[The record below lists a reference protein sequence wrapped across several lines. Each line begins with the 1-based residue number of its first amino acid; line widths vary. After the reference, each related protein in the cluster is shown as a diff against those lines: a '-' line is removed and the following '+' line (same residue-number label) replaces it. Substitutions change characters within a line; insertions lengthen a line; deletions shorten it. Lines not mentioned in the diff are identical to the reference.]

1 MKRSS
6 KIFTVIII
14 FFLIIASVII
24 ARTMIGN
31 HFKKKFSKRPPPGI
45 IVTQVIEKKFEDIIE
60 TFGTAIP
67 SQIKSYK
74 IEKYEILTPIKFN
87 SKVNKGEI
95 IANLKTRK
103 IIAPFDGIIGKRDFS
118 DDILVSKSSILL
130 NLEDTTIIFSDVEI
144 PEVYAPFIKD
154 GLPVDVIF
162 SGYKNK
168 IYSGIVDST
177 SSRINSK
184 TRSLSTRIKI
194 NNEKFELLPGA
205 LLEITIKY
213 NERNTLSVPDTSIVT
228 EGSRSYVFIVDENNK
243 AIKTEVKT
251 GKRYLGNLEILSGL
265 SLDDKIVAEG
275 LKKVRPNSKIKPII
289 N

>member
-1 MKRSS
+1 MKRST
-6 KIFTVIII
+6 KIFTVVIV

-275 LKKVRPNSKIKPII
+275 LKKVRPNSKIKPIV

>member
-1 MKRSS
+1 MKRST
-6 KIFTVIII
+6 KIFTVIIV

-144 PEVYAPFIKD
+144 PEVYAPFIKN

-168 IYSGIVDST
+168 IYSGIVEST

>member
-1 MKRSS
+1 MKRST
-6 KIFTVIII
+6 KVFTVIIV
-14 FFLIIASVII
+14 FFLIIATVII

-45 IVTQVIEKKFEDIIE
+45 IVTQVIENKFEDIIE

-67 SQIKSYK
+67 AQIKSYK
-74 IEKYEILTPIKFN
+74 IEKYEILEPIRFN

-95 IANLKTRK
+95 IAQLKTRK

-144 PEVYAPFIKD
+144 PEVYAPFIKN
-154 GLPVDVIF
+154 GLSVDIKF
-162 SGYKNK
+162 SGYQNK

-184 TRSLSTRIKI
+184 TRSLATRVKI
-194 NNEKFELLPGA
+194 NNEKYELLPGS

-213 NERNTLSVPDTSIVT
+213 NERNALSVPDTSIIT
-228 EGSRSYVFIVDENNK
+228 EGSKSYVFMVDENNN
-243 AIKTEVKT
+243 AIKTEVEI
-251 GKRYLGNLEILSGL
+251 GKRYLDNLEILNGL
-265 SLDDKIVAEG
+265 SLGDRIVAEG

>member
-1 MKRSS
+1 MKRST
-6 KIFTVIII
+6 KIFTVIIV

-74 IEKYEILTPIKFN
+74 IEKYEILTPINFN

-144 PEVYAPFIKD
+144 PEVYAPFIRN
-154 GLPVDVIF
+154 GLHVDVIF

-168 IYSGIVDST
+168 IYLGVVDST

>member
-1 MKRSS
+1 MKRST
-6 KIFTVIII
+6 KIFTVIIV

-168 IYSGIVDST
+168 IYSGIVEST

>member
-1 MKRSS
+1 MKRST

-275 LKKVRPNSKIKPII
+275 LKKVRPNSKIKPIV

>member
-1 MKRSS
+1 MKRST
-6 KIFTVIII
+6 KIFTVVIV

>member
-1 MKRSS
+1 MKRST
-6 KIFTVIII
+6 KIFTVVIV

-168 IYSGIVDST
+168 IYSGIVEST

>member
-1 MKRSS
+1 MKRST
-6 KIFTVIII
+6 KIFTVIIV

-144 PEVYAPFIKD
+144 PEVYAPFIKN

-213 NERNTLSVPDTSIVT
+213 NERNALSVPDTSIVT

-265 SLDDKIVAEG
+265 SLEDKIVAEG

>member
-1 MKRSS
+1 MKRST
-6 KIFTVIII
+6 KIFTVVIV

-184 TRSLSTRIKI
+184 TISLSTRIKI

-213 NERNTLSVPDTSIVT
+213 NERNTLSVPDTSIIT
-228 EGSRSYVFIVDENNK
+228 EGSTSYVFIVDENNK

-275 LKKVRPNSKIKPII
+275 LKKVRPNSKIKPIV

>member
-1 MKRSS
+1 MKRST
-6 KIFTVIII
+6 KIFTVIIV

-162 SGYKNK
+162 SGYKDK

-213 NERNTLSVPDTSIVT
+213 NQRNTLSVPDTSIVT

-275 LKKVRPNSKIKPII
+275 LKKVRPNSKIKPIV

>member
-1 MKRSS
+1 MKRST
-6 KIFTVIII
+6 KIFTVIIV

-31 HFKKKFSKRPPPGI
+31 HFKKKFSKLPPPGI

>member
-1 MKRSS
+1 MKRST
-6 KIFTVIII
+6 KIFTVIIV

-144 PEVYAPFIKD
+144 PEVYAPFIRD

-168 IYSGIVDST
+168 IYLGIVDST

-275 LKKVRPNSKIKPII
+275 LKKVRPNSKIKPIV

>member
-1 MKRSS
+1 MKRST
-6 KIFTVIII
+6 KIFTVIIV

-45 IVTQVIEKKFEDIIE
+45 IVTQVVEKKFEDIIE

-74 IEKYEILTPIKFN
+74 IEKYEIQTPINFN

-265 SLDDKIVAEG
+265 SLNDKIVAEG

>member
-1 MKRSS
+1 MKRST
-6 KIFTVIII
+6 KIFTVIIV

-144 PEVYAPFIKD
+144 PEVYAPFIRN

-265 SLDDKIVAEG
+265 SLNDKIVAEG
-275 LKKVRPNSKIKPII
+275 LKKVRPNSKIKPIV

>member
-1 MKRSS
+1 MKRST
-6 KIFTVIII
+6 KIFTVIIV

-87 SKVNKGEI
+87 SKVKKGEI

-168 IYSGIVDST
+168 IYSGIVEST

>member
-1 MKRSS
+1 MKRST
-6 KIFTVIII
+6 KIFTVIIV

-74 IEKYEILTPIKFN
+74 IEKYEILTPINFN

-228 EGSRSYVFIVDENNK
+228 EGSRSYVFIVDEDNK

-251 GKRYLGNLEILSGL
+251 GKRYLGNLEILGGL

>member
-1 MKRSS
+1 MKRST
-6 KIFTVIII
+6 KIFTVIIV

-87 SKVNKGEI
+87 SKVNKGET

-144 PEVYAPFIKD
+144 PEVYAPFIKN

>member
-1 MKRSS
+1 MKRST
-6 KIFTVIII
+6 KIFTVVIV

-144 PEVYAPFIKD
+144 PEVYAPFIKN

-168 IYSGIVDST
+168 IYSGVVDST

-275 LKKVRPNSKIKPII
+275 LKKVRPNSKIKPIV

>member
-1 MKRSS
+1 MKRST
-6 KIFTVIII
+6 KIFTVIIV

-74 IEKYEILTPIKFN
+74 IEKYEILTPINFN

-144 PEVYAPFIKD
+144 PEVYAPFIRN

-168 IYSGIVDST
+168 IYSGVVDST

-265 SLDDKIVAEG
+265 SLNDKIVAEG

>member
-1 MKRSS
+1 MKRST
-6 KIFTVIII
+6 KIFTVIIV

-265 SLDDKIVAEG
+265 SLNDKIVAEG
-275 LKKVRPNSKIKPII
+275 LKKVRPNSKIKPIV

>member
-1 MKRSS
+1 MKRST
-6 KIFTVIII
+6 KIFTVIIV

-213 NERNTLSVPDTSIVT
+213 NERNTLSVPDTSVVT

>member
-1 MKRSS
+1 MKRST
-6 KIFTVIII
+6 KIFTVIIV

-74 IEKYEILTPIKFN
+74 IEKYEIQTPINFN

-144 PEVYAPFIKD
+144 PEVYAPFIRN

-168 IYSGIVDST
+168 IYSGMVDST

-243 AIKTEVKT
+243 AIKTEEKKR
-251 GKRYLGNLEILSGL
+251 KRYLGNLEILSGL
-265 SLDDKIVAEG
+265 SLDDKIVAER

>member
-1 MKRSS
+1 MKRST
-6 KIFTVIII
+6 KIFTVIIV

-144 PEVYAPFIKD
+144 PEVYAPFIRN

-168 IYSGIVDST
+168 IYSGMVDST

-251 GKRYLGNLEILSGL
+251 GKRYLGNLEILGGL

>member
-1 MKRSS
+1 MKRST
-6 KIFTVIII
+6 KIFTVVIV

-74 IEKYEILTPIKFN
+74 IEKYEILTPINFN

-213 NERNTLSVPDTSIVT
+213 NERNTLSVPDTSVVT

>member
-1 MKRSS
+1 MKRST
-6 KIFTVIII
+6 KIFTVIIV

-31 HFKKKFSKRPPPGI
+31 HFKKKFSKLPPPGI

-87 SKVNKGEI
+87 SKINKGEI

-144 PEVYAPFIKD
+144 PEVYAPFIKN

>member
-1 MKRSS
+1 MKRST
-6 KIFTVIII
+6 KIFTVIIV

-144 PEVYAPFIKD
+144 PEVYAPFIRN

-275 LKKVRPNSKIKPII
+275 LKKVRPRGKIKPI
-289 N
+289 NK

>member
-1 MKRSS
+1 MKRST
-6 KIFTVIII
+6 KIFTVVIV

-74 IEKYEILTPIKFN
+74 IEKYEILTPINFN

>member
-1 MKRSS
+1 MKRST
-6 KIFTVIII
+6 KIFTVIIV

-31 HFKKKFSKRPPPGI
+31 HFKKKFSKLPPPGI

-213 NERNTLSVPDTSIVT
+213 NKRNT
-228 EGSRSYVFIVDENNK
+228 
-243 AIKTEVKT
+243 
-251 GKRYLGNLEILSGL
+251 
-265 SLDDKIVAEG
+265 
-275 LKKVRPNSKIKPII
+275 
-289 N
+289 

>member
-1 MKRSS
+1 MKRST
-6 KIFTVIII
+6 KIFTVIIV

-74 IEKYEILTPIKFN
+74 IEKYEIQTPINFN

-144 PEVYAPFIKD
+144 PEVYAPFIRN

-168 IYSGIVDST
+168 IYSGMVDST

-251 GKRYLGNLEILSGL
+251 GKRYLGNLEILDGL

>member
-1 MKRSS
+1 MKRST

-31 HFKKKFSKRPPPGI
+31 HFKKKFSKLPPPGI

-103 IIAPFDGIIGKRDFS
+103 IIAPFDGIIGKIDFS

-265 SLDDKIVAEG
+265 SLNDKIVAEG

>member
-1 MKRSS
+1 MKRST
-6 KIFTVIII
+6 KIFTVIIV

-74 IEKYEILTPIKFN
+74 IEKYEIQTPINFN

-144 PEVYAPFIKD
+144 PEVYAPFIRN

-168 IYSGIVDST
+168 IYSGVVDST

-265 SLDDKIVAEG
+265 SLNDKIVAEG

>member
-1 MKRSS
+1 MKRST
-6 KIFTVIII
+6 KIFTVIIV

-144 PEVYAPFIKD
+144 PEVYAPFIKN

-213 NERNTLSVPDTSIVT
+213 NERNTLSVPDTSVVT

>member
-1 MKRSS
+1 MKRST
-6 KIFTVIII
+6 KIFTVIIV

-87 SKVNKGEI
+87 SKVKKGEI

-144 PEVYAPFIKD
+144 PEVYAPFIKN

>member
-1 MKRSS
+1 MKRST
-6 KIFTVIII
+6 KIFTVIIV

-275 LKKVRPNSKIKPII
+275 LKKVRPNSKIKPIV

>member
-1 MKRSS
+1 MKRST
-6 KIFTVIII
+6 KIFTVIIV

-74 IEKYEILTPIKFN
+74 IEKYEIQTPINFN

-144 PEVYAPFIKD
+144 PEVYAPFIKN

-265 SLDDKIVAEG
+265 SLNDKIVAEG
-275 LKKVRPNSKIKPII
+275 LKKVRPNSKIKPIV